1 VFYVRKEE
9 IFDGI
14 DSLTLDDAKL
24 VNNNYEYKSDESLN
38 KINYLFDDELYFF
51 EIEENTPIKILKSEI
66 INFMANGSACL
77 INLPDGIIDD
87 GFNKI

>member
-14 DSLTLDDAKL
+14 DSLTL
-24 VNNNYEYKSDESLN
+24 
-38 KINYLFDDELYFF
+38 DDELYFF

-66 INFMANGSACL
+66 INFMVNGSACL